1 MLVAAIRNAK
11 AEEMFGHLEAGQ
23 ILQLEPLA
31 HTLQII
37 ADTPEEELYKYITYD
52 NRPTFTEALKLT
64 FMDYDVYIPNFPTAG
79 PILSILLQHIEALNF
94 SQTDTNKPIYM
105 YRLGEL
111 TQAVY
116 TELNISKKFHQGT
129 SSNVAVMDMNDNYV
143 SVVT

>member
-1 MLVAAIRNAK
+1 MLVAAIRNTK
-11 AEEMFGHLEAGQ
+11 ADMFGHLEAGQ
-23 ILQLEPLA
+23 ILRLEPLA
-31 HTLQII
+31 YYLQII
-37 ADTPEEELYKYITYD
+37 ANTPEEELYKYITDD

-64 FMDYDVYIPNFPTAG
+64 FMDYDVYVPNFPTAG
-79 PILSILLQHIEALNF
+79 PILSIQLQHIEAMNF
-94 SQTDTNKPIYM
+94 SQDDTKKPIYM

-116 TELNISKKFHQGT
+116 TELNISRKFHQGT